1 MVRGTVVV
9 GPEVGL
15 HARPAADFVR
25 MATISGHKVNIIN
38 RLGKRAAGTSILG
51 VLSLGA
57 KHGEELTIEVEG
69 PDESNVLEA
78 LIRVVS
84 GEKTV

>member
-1 MVRGTVVV
+1 MAKKTCIV

-25 MATISGHKVNIIN
+25 LASLSNHSVTVSS
-38 RLGKRAAGTSILG
+38 RLGKKADGSSILAI
-51 VLSLGA
+51 LSLGA
-57 KHGEELTIEVEG
+57 KHGEELTIEVVG
-69 PDESNVLEA
+69 PDEDNVLDG

>member
-1 MVRGTVVV
+1 MAKKTCTV

-25 MATISGHKVNIIN
+25 LASLSNHSVTVMN
-38 RLGKRAAGTSILG
+38 RLGKKAAGNSILAI
-51 VLSLGA
+51 LSLGA

-69 PDESNVLEA
+69 PDEENVLEG

-84 GEKTV
+84 GDNTV